1 MSRTFVLFL
10 AFSIQSFLGNK
21 TDDHECDMEVNT
33 IKQLKN
39 EMQRELNQLS
49 RKVEDQ
55 YEEIL
60 SLKEEMAEMLSNGAN
75 RDLPYKVACAFT
87 NQWTKEGQTISY
99 DYILS
104 DFDNSGRP
112 FGGDGILNTTTG
124 VYTCLM
130 PGHYTISYSGT
141 AVIGD
146 GQKVSLHLFLNGAV
160 VPESMWYSFASGVFG
175 QYLEDQGSKTLILHM
190 DHGDLLELRTDY
202 GFFTGEIYTLTFC
215 VSLTTWDYPKI
226 TTVSELN

>member
-39 EMQRELNQLS
+39 EMRRELNQLS

-75 RDLPYKVACAFT
+75 RDLPYKVA
-87 NQWTKEGQTISY
+87 KGQTISY

-104 DFDNSGRP
+104 DFDNSGE
-112 FGGDGILNTTTG
+112 ISSNVICLN
-124 VYTCLM
+124 C
-130 PGHYTISYSGT
+130 
-141 AVIGD
+141 
-146 GQKVSLHLFLNGAV
+146 Q
-160 VPESMWYSFASGVFG
+160 
-175 QYLEDQGSKTLILHM
+175 
-190 DHGDLLELRTDY
+190 
-202 GFFTGEIYTLTFC
+202 C
-215 VSLTTWDYPKI
+215 
-226 TTVSELN
+226 

>member
-1 MSRTFVLFL
+1 MAWTFVLFL
-10 AFSIQSFLGNK
+10 ALNVQGFLGDKSN
-21 TDDHECDMEVNT
+21 DNECHMNA

-55 YEEIL
+55 NEEIL
-60 SLKEEMAEMLSNGAN
+60 ALRKEMKEMLSNGVT

-87 NQWTKEGQTISY
+87 NHWTKEGQTVSY
-99 DYILS
+99 DYMLS

-124 VYTCLM
+124 VYTCLT

-146 GQKVSLHLFLNGAV
+146 GQKVSLHLYLNGAV
-160 VPESMWYSFASGVFG
+160 VPESMWYSFASGISD

-190 DHGDLLELRTDY
+190 DHGDFLELRTDY
-202 GFFTGEIYTLTFC
+202 GFFTGE
-215 VSLTTWDYPKI
+215 VSNSVKRC
-226 TTVSELN
+226 